1 MSAALQPCLSTCG
14 PPRPTRTPALAL
26 AVILAAGCQSDEVSS
41 PDPFSAD
48 PWTVSGPEVR
58 IGSLDDPDYV
68 FGPVVGLTP
77 SPDGFLYS
85 LHWGDATIRR
95 WTPDGTP
102 AGSVGRQGEGPGEFE
117 RPIRMGF
124 HGDSLWVWD
133 LNAYRVNYFD
143 LEGEF
148 VGSVSPKVEIGGP
161 ESSPPR
167 PESPLRDG
175 TFVGQVPAWSDG
187 IARGTLTETPYVH
200 MDGAGETLGR
210 IWAKPH
216 EPRDVFAILNK
227 SGFGGSYSSQP
238 FGDGYMATILEDG
251 LLVLERRAWTGEGD
265 PTVRVSKIGFGGDTL
280 FTAAVPYQPTPMPAE
295 RFDSV
300 VQVRT
305 ERMAASP
312 GPFSAGEAE
321 IRDALYR
328 PSHLPA
334 VGGMLVAEDGN
345 IWLSRFDPVESET
358 GEQFSEWWIL
368 DAEGAPLG
376 RARTPS
382 GLRLVHV
389 GKDVVW
395 GIERDELDVEY
406 IVRYRLARGGKES
419 L

>member
-1 MSAALQPCLSTCG
+1 MSPALQPCLSTCG
-14 PPRPTRTPALAL
+14 PPRPTRTSALVL
-26 AVILAAGCQSDEVSS
+26 AVILAAGCQSDGISS

-58 IGSLDDPDYV
+58 IGSVDDPDYV

-133 LNAYRVNYFD
+133 LDAYRVNYFD

-265 PTVRVSKIGFGGDTL
+265 PTVRVSKIGLGGDTL
-280 FTAAVPYQPTPMPAE
+280 FTAAVPYRTHTDARRAFRLRGSGPDRAEGFHVQCVPGLGSRYPRCTLPAIPSP
-295 RFDSV
+295 RGKRDAGGRGRQHLAVSASIRSSRRR
-300 VQVRT
+300 VRRSRSGGFST
-305 ERMAASP
+305 GKAIRSP
-312 GPFSAGEAE
+312 G
-321 IRDALYR
+321 R
-328 PSHLPA
+328 
-334 VGGMLVAEDGN
+334 
-345 IWLSRFDPVESET
+345 
-358 GEQFSEWWIL
+358 
-368 DAEGAPLG
+368 
-376 RARTPS
+376 
-382 GLRLVHV
+382 
-389 GKDVVW
+389 
-395 GIERDELDVEY
+395 
-406 IVRYRLARGGKES
+406 
-419 L
+419 

>member
-1 MSAALQPCLSTCG
+1 MSPALQPCLSTCG
-14 PPRPTRTPALAL
+14 PPRPTRTSALVL
-26 AVILAAGCQSDEVSS
+26 AVILAAGCQSDGISS

-58 IGSLDDPDYV
+58 IGSVDDPDYV

-95 WTPDGTP
+95 WTLDGTP
-102 AGSVGRQGEGPGEFE
+102 AGSVGRQGEGPGEFG

-124 HGDSLWVWD
+124 YGDSLWVSD
-133 LNAYRVNYFD
+133 LDAYRVSYFD

-167 PESPLRDG
+167 PERPLRDG

-210 IWAKPH
+210 IWAMPH
-216 EPRDVFAILNK
+216 EPRDIFAILNE
-227 SGFGGSYSSQP
+227 SGFGGSYSRQP
-238 FGDGYMATILEDG
+238 FGDGYMSTILQDG

-265 PTVRVSKIGFGGDTL
+265 PTVRVSKIGLGGDTL
-280 FTAAVPYQPTPMPAE
+280 FTAAVPYEPTALSAE

-300 VQVRT
+300 VQVQT
-305 ERMAASP
+305 EQRASMSSAFQASAAD
-312 GPFSAGEAE
+312 
-321 IRDALYR
+321 IRNALYR

-334 VGGMLVAEDGN
+334 VSGMLVAEDGKT
-345 IWLSRFDPVESET
+345 WLQRFDPVESET
-358 GEQFSEWWIL
+358 GEAFSEWWIL

-382 GLRLVHV
+382 HLRLVHV
-389 GKDVVW
+389 GNDVVW

-406 IVRYRLARGGKES
+406 IVRYRLARGRKES

>member
-1 MSAALQPCLSTCG
+1 MSPALQPCLSTCG
-14 PPRPTRTPALAL
+14 PPRPTRTPALFL
-26 AVILAAGCQSDEVSS
+26 AVILAAGCQSGEISS
-41 PDPFSAD
+41 PDPFTAD
-48 PWTVSGPEVR
+48 PWTVSGPELR
-58 IGSLDDPDYV
+58 IGSVDDPDYV

-85 LHWGDATIRR
+85 MHWGDATIRR
-95 WTPDGTP
+95 WAPDGTP

-124 HGDSLWVWD
+124 FGDSLWVWD
-133 LNAYRVNYFD
+133 LDHYRVSYFD

-148 VGSVSPKVEIGGP
+148 VGSVSPKVEIGGS
-161 ESSPPR
+161 EGSPPR
-167 PESPLRDG
+167 PGTPLRDG

-210 IWAKPH
+210 IWTKPY
-216 EPRDVFAILNK
+216 EPKDIFAILSK

-238 FGDGYMATILEDG
+238 FGDGYMATTLEHG
-251 LLVLERRAWTGEGD
+251 LLVIERRAWTGDGD
-265 PTVRVSKIGFGGDTL
+265 PAVRVSKIGFGGDTL

-300 VQVRT
+300 VRART

-334 VGGMLVAEDGN
+334 VGGMLVAEDDN
-345 IWLSRFDPVESET
+345 IWLSRFDPFESDT

-376 RARTPS
+376 RALTPS

-389 GKDVVW
+389 GNDVVW

-406 IVRYRLARGGKES
+406 IVRYRLVKGGS
-419 L
+419 P

>member
-133 LNAYRVNYFD
+133 LDAYRVNYFD

-300 VQVRT
+300 VRART

-334 VGGMLVAEDGN
+334 VGGMLVAEDDN